1 MGPGTVTPLATGS
14 KASRSASLPAAGT
27 TPVSSPPA
35 PEVPPTQPNTT
46 EEAVRQSAQKIN
58 AFLKQAST
66 GIEFKVDGHS
76 NQVIV
81 RVVDN
86 ETGQVL
92 RQMPSEEM
100 LAISQALDRV
110 AGLLLNQKA

>member
-1 MGPGTVTPLATGS
+1 MGPGTVTSLATGS
-14 KASRSASLPAAGT
+14 KATRSASLPAAGT
-27 TPVSSPPA
+27 TLASSPPA
-35 PEVPPTQPNTT
+35 LEVPLAQPTTT

-58 AFLKQAST
+58 AFLKQSST

-76 NQVIV
+76 DQVVV

-86 ETGQVL
+86 ETGKVI
-92 RQMPSEEM
+92 RQIPSEEM